1 MRYYLGLVMSGLAGG
16 PKMDVLRQNYQRPQN
31 PYLEILNI
39 VELNELDVRKGS

>member
-1 MRYYLGLVMSGLAGG
+1 
-16 PKMDVLRQNYQRPQN
+16 MDVLRQNYQRPQN